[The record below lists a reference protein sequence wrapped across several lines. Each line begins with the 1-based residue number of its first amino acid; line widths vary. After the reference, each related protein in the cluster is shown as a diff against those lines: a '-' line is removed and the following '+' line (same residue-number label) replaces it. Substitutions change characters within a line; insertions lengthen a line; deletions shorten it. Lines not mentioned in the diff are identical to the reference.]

1 MKKFLLLAA
10 LLPIAAAANAQSYT
24 IGASGNLQVLAKAGD
39 TVSVTASVTTRDPD
53 ENGEGEAL
61 VIRLDQGPFVVDR
74 FFSIQ
79 TAEFVAAQDN
89 PVISAFISG
98 YDADE
103 TAQVSF
109 AVLKNRFTAKQKQHF
124 SDLGNL
130 YGQLS
135 LGLVTVSGGCAVSPE
150 PLITKICALG
160 GLTGG
165 ALTGGASLVYQK
177 LASDP
182 FDPEYAVVAL
192 PAVPALPALQVQP
205 GITRAEADAFNAWQA
220 NQAQQYAYAG
230 AVYISMNRAN
240 SAAATSDGASEQKQL
255 RAAGNYAIALSSLLS
270 QEAALRAALQSAIQA
285 AGFSP
290 QEFSVYYTY
299 YTEVLTA
306 VFGLPGAAQQLLTV
320 EGFTPADISYITGVI
335 YVQDPWTV
343 APLSF
348 PGVLTSSA
356 LNAAQATVAQDLVAF
371 ALSVGAG
378 QPLGPGQMVQAEG
391 FLNLAAG
398 NSVTLEAEAHLQKN
412 GVPQGEFTL
421 HDHDSGFSINNGTV
435 QKAVLFGGD
444 GFALTGS
451 FLAADGSAQSF
462 FLLADAA
469 SQSVVISTSTGYS
482 ASGVL
487 GGGNVKMK
495 TGEKQ
500 HEGSDR

>member
-1 MKKFLLLAA
+1 MKRLFLLAA
-10 LLPIAAAANAQSYT
+10 FLSIAATANAQSYT

-39 TVSVTASVTTRDPD
+39 TVSVTASLTTKDPD

-61 VIRLDQGPFVVDR
+61 VIRLDQGSFVVDR

-79 TAEFVAAQDN
+79 TTQFVAAQDN
-89 PVISAFISG
+89 PIVSASISG
-98 YDADE
+98 FDADE

-109 AVLKNRFTAKQKQHF
+109 AVLKNRFTAEQKQHF

-135 LGLVTVSGGCAVSPE
+135 LGLVTVSGGCALSPE

-205 GITRAEADAFNAWQA
+205 GVTQAEADAFNAWQA

-230 AVYISMNRAN
+230 AIYVSMNRAN
-240 SAAATSDGASEQKQL
+240 SAVTMSDAASEQKQL
-255 RAAGNYAIALSSLLS
+255 LAAGNYAIALSSLLS

-285 AGFSP
+285 AGFP
-290 QEFSVYYTY
+290 TQTFSLYDTF
-299 YTEVLTA
+299 YTELLTA
-306 VFGLPGAAQQLLTV
+306 YFGLPADAQQLLTA
-320 EGFTPADISYITGVI
+320 EGFTPADISFITGVV

-348 PGVLTSSA
+348 PGVLTNAA
-356 LNAAQATVAQDLVAF
+356 LNAAQATVAQDLVVF
-371 ALSVGAG
+371 AVSVGAG
-378 QPLGPGQMVQAEG
+378 KPLGPGQMVQAEG

-398 NSVTLEAEAHLQKN
+398 NSVTFEAEAHLRKA
-412 GVPQGEFTL
+412 GVLQGEFEL
-421 HDHDSGFSINNGTV
+421 HDHDSGFSIPNGTV
-435 QKAVLFGGD
+435 QKAVLLGD
-444 GFALTGS
+444 GFALTGT

-462 FLLADAA
+462 FLLANAA

-500 HEGSDR
+500 HEGSDH

>member
-1 MKKFLLLAA
+1 MKKLFLLAA
-10 LLPIAAAANAQSYT
+10 FLTITATANAQSYT

-39 TVSVTASVTTRDPD
+39 TVSVTASLTTRDPD

-79 TAEFVAAQDN
+79 TTQFVAAQDN
-89 PVISAFISG
+89 PVVSASISG
-98 YDADE
+98 FDADE
-103 TAQVSF
+103 TAQVTF
-109 AVLKNRFTAKQKQHF
+109 AVLKNRFTAEQKKHF
-124 SDLGNL
+124 SDLGNK

-135 LGLVTVSGGCAVSPE
+135 LGLVTVSGGCALSPE

-182 FDPEYAVVAL
+182 FDAEYAVVAL

-205 GITRAEADAFNAWQA
+205 GVTQGEADAFNAWQA
-220 NQAQQYAYAG
+220 NQAQQYAYAT
-230 AVYISMNRAN
+230 AIYVAMNRAN
-240 SAAATSDGASEQKQL
+240 SAATMNDAASEQKQL
-255 RAAGNYAIALSSLLS
+255 LAAGNYAITLSSLLS
-270 QEAALRAALQSAIQA
+270 QEAALRATWQAAIQE
-285 AGFSP
+285 AGFP
-290 QEFSVYYTY
+290 TQTFSVYYTF
-299 YTEVLTA
+299 YTELLTTYY
-306 VFGLPGAAQQLLTV
+306 GLPGAAQQLLTA
-320 EGFTPADISYITGVI
+320 EGFTPADISYITGVV

-348 PGVLTSSA
+348 PGVLTNAA
-356 LNAAQATVAQDLVAF
+356 LNTAQATAAQDLIVF
-371 ALSVGAG
+371 AVSVGAG

-398 NSVTLEAEAHLQKN
+398 NSVTFEAEAHVRKT
-412 GVPQGEFTL
+412 GVLQGEFTL
-421 HDHDSGFSINNGTV
+421 HDHDSGFSINDGAV
-435 QKAVLFGGD
+435 QKAVLLGD
-444 GFALTGS
+444 SGFALTGT

-462 FLLADAA
+462 FLLANAA

-495 TGEKQ
+495 IQ
-500 HEGSDR
+500 QEGSEH